1 MPTTILTDLF
11 AVIAPVLL
19 LAATGFAWAK
29 SGRAF
34 DTNQLTPII
43 TNVGTPCLIISSL
56 MNAAPDFSSIGTM
69 AGAAVLAMAAMA
81 MIGFVLLK
89 LTGLPVR
96 AFLPSLIFPNN
107 GNMGLPLCLFAFGD
121 KGLALGIAYFFMLPL
136 TQFTIG
142 QAMASGHMS
151 VLKLLKTPV
160 VWAVVISLILLGT
173 DTALPRWASNSINL
187 TGQFTLPL
195 MLLALGVSLARLE
208 VRSLG
213 RSLALS
219 CLRVFGGLAL
229 GVGIA
234 ALLELEGMAFGV
246 VVIQTAMPVAVFN
259 YLFAQLYNNHP
270 EEVAGMVVMSTI
282 VSFVSLPFILAWI
295 L

>member
-11 AVIAPVLL
+11 AVIAPVFL
-19 LAATGFAWAK
+19 LAATGFTWAK

-43 TNVGTPCLIISSL
+43 TNIGTPCLILSSL
-56 MNAAPDFSSIGTM
+56 MKTAPDFANLGVM
-69 AGAAVLAMAAMA
+69 AGAALMAMTAMAV
-81 MIGFVLLK
+81 IGFTVLK
-89 LTGLPVR
+89 LAGLPMR
-96 AFLPSLIFPNN
+96 AFLPALIFPNN
-107 GNMGLPLCLFAFGD
+107 GNMGLPLCMFAFGE
-121 KGLALGIAYFFMLPL
+121 KGLALGIAYFVMLPL
-136 TQFTIG
+136 TQFTLG

-160 VWAVVISLILLGT
+160 VWAVILSLLLLGT
-173 DTALPRWASNSINL
+173 DTQLPRWAANTINL

-195 MLLALGVSLARLE
+195 MLMALGVSLARLE

-213 RSLALS
+213 RSLVLS

-229 GVGIA
+229 GIA
-234 ALLELEGMAFGV
+234 IATVLGLEGVAFGV

-270 EEVAGMVVMSTI
+270 EEVAGMVVISTV
-282 VSFVSLPFILAWI
+282 VSFVSLPFILAWV